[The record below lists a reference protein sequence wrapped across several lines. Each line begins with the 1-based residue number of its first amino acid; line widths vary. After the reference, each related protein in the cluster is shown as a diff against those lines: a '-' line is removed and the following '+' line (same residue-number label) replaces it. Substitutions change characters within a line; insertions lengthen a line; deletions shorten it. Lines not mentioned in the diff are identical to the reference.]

1 MNTPKAGFWWW
12 ADWKPKRTGKPPAH
26 WPLERDGRCIAI
38 LRLLKGTAG
47 EMEIFLPDHPKC
59 RSLVRKYAPDV
70 ILQLGSGLI
79 SKHYYNE
86 ILKTGAKNIIQVS
99 PRRGHRD
106 PAFAVTIRITA
117 SVAEFCRHLGD
128 GEMRF
133 RTLNQKAA
141 KTLVRSIQD
150 LALDLHHI
158 TPDDVLSFPLIADII
173 NRHVP
178 AGDALFAGNSTAVRA
193 FDGLSDVPVK
203 RCEPSP
209 IESQRN

>member
-1 MNTPKAGFWWW
+1 MGRLETEADRKAARSLALG
-12 ADWKPKRTGKPPAH
+12 TG
-26 WPLERDGRCIAI
+26 WPVYCDFASS
-38 LRLLKGTAG
+38 LKGTAG

-59 RSLVRKYAPDV
+59 RSFIREYAPDV

-128 GEMRF
+128 GDIRF

-141 KTLVRSIQD
+141 KTLVAFNTGPGLGS
-150 LALDLHHI
+150 
-158 TPDDVLSFPLIADII
+158 LSY
-173 NRHVP
+173 HS
-178 AGDALFAGNSTAVRA
+178 G
-193 FDGLSDVPVK
+193 
-203 RCEPSP
+203 
-209 IESQRN
+209 